1 MANVVTL
8 RAFISYYL
16 CTYTDFKKTP
26 IIFKSITL
34 CIFMYGKFDRNINF
48 YSTYCHYRRN
58 LFQFYWNRKQQFIIK
73 IYSWLWFSIQH
84 IIQICYISKHKFS
97 SSWVKMLNII
107 SSPYLYPI
115 NFNRNFILKTNQ
127 FLCILEVNLHNR
139 TTFNLATFSGCLF
152 IIFCIW
158 ILIEYQF
165 NKI

>member
-16 CTYTDFKKTP
+16 CTYTDFWKDTDCFHSYNALYFYVRK
-26 IIFKSITL
+26 IA
-34 CIFMYGKFDRNINF
+34 RNINF
-48 YSTYCHYRRN
+48 YSTYCHYRKN
-58 LFQFYWNRKQQFIIK
+58 LFQFHWNRKQQFIIK

-139 TTFNLATFSGCLF
+139 ATFNLATFSGCLF

-165 NKI
+165 DKM